1 LRGVLAVGIHLQAR
15 DPAVAQ
21 EEGAALP
28 LSASIPLPRARPR
41 SRVTARQ
48 RSSSS
53 SVTSS
58 GSMREMPPGVL
69 MVGAAT
75 WDPPEPLPDSIPDDD
90 RPLVLVACSSEFQ
103 DDAAI
108 AAAAIEGLAGDHRVV
123 VTTAGVDPA
132 DLPRRG
138 DAAVERHLRHSPLL
152 ERASVL
158 VCHGGMGGTQ
168 KALAMGV
175 PVCVVPWARDQL
187 DGGAARVRASYEAT
201 GGSVTAADALERL
214 VREPAAA

>member
-1 LRGVLAVGIHLQAR
+1 
-15 DPAVAQ
+15 
-21 EEGAALP
+21 
-28 LSASIPLPRARPR
+28 
-41 SRVTARQ
+41 
-48 RSSSS
+48 
-53 SVTSS
+53 
-58 GSMREMPPGVL
+58 MREMPPGVL

-175 PVCVVPWARDQL
+175 PVCVVPWARDA
-187 DGGAARVRASYEAT
+187 DRHSHAGACKGLPPTILPSPSRSGVHDHVA
-201 GGSVTAADALERL
+201 G
-214 VREPAAA
+214 